1 MAENNQRDAY
11 IQTILENARKEASTL
26 DPLVT
31 FTGHTRVDSANI
43 KSPLTLTD
51 VEREGII
58 DIALLYLDYQ
68 TKQYQERMR
77 QVGEMA
83 IPGQYEP
90 RALAENRKKIS
101 PEIGE
106 QYDAHGIARGTL
118 MDQLVSLDNL
128 LTNGISGDRTL
139 HTAYLR
145 GRAEGQI
152 QEHLYDMGGFII
164 IGPAGGK
171 IHEDGIVAVLYN
183 EHFAPARPI
192 LQARFPK
199 VKFISGNDL
208 PQSLI
213 SQHPLVKPSI

>member
-1 MAENNQRDAY
+1 MAESNQYEDY
-11 IQTILENARKEASTL
+11 LQTIIENARREASTL
-26 DPLVT
+26 DPLLT
-31 FTGHTRVDSANI
+31 FTGHTRVDSANVN
-43 KSPLTLTD
+43 SPLTLTD
-51 VEREGII
+51 VEREGIV
-58 DIALLYLDYQ
+58 DMALLYLDHQ
-68 TKQYQERMR
+68 TKQLQERMR
-77 QVGEMA
+77 QTGEMV

-101 PEIGE
+101 PKIGE

-145 GRAEGQI
+145 GRAESQI

-171 IHEDGIVAVLYN
+171 IHKDGIAAVLYN

-192 LQARFPK
+192 LQARFPR
-199 VKFISGNDL
+199 VKFISANDL
-208 PQSLI
+208 PQALI
-213 SQHPLVKPSI
+213 SQHPLSKS